1 MEMGVLL
8 KFSASHQR
16 GKTQEAMAPGE
27 VKSKGTD
34 SPEAVVINGDS
45 GESENLWT
53 RSSRSETRKSRWPE
67 MCKHQAEP
75 RAFTQP
81 GTFCRGLRPWVSKWK
96 GPTVASRQLGQYV
109 P

>member
-8 KFSASHQR
+8 KFSASSQR

-34 SPEAVVINGDS
+34 NPEAVIINRDS
-45 GESENLWT
+45 GESEYPWT
-53 RSSRSETRKSRWPE
+53 SSSRSETRKSRWPE
-67 MCKHQAEP
+67 MCKHQAGP

-81 GTFCRGLRPWVSKWK
+81 GTFCRGLRPWVSEWK

>member
-8 KFSASHQR
+8 KFSASSQR
-16 GKTQEAMAPGE
+16 GKIQEAMAPGE

-34 SPEAVVINGDS
+34 NPEAVIINRDS

-53 RSSRSETRKSRWPE
+53 SSTRKSRWPE
-67 MCKHQAEP
+67 MCKHQAGP

-81 GTFCRGLRPWVSKWK
+81 GTFCRGLRPRVSEWK